1 VGGIRIVRVSQRLD
15 YTLRGLTSL
24 SQLPPGTYVAA
35 GELADSLGLPRR
47 FVEQQFSSLARAGI
61 VDCRRGAGGG
71 CALARLASDISVGQV
86 VRAVQGTIID
96 VPHVTGSAVSEMWS
110 RAAADLESALEGVT
124 LAELA
129 ATQKELDAQTAPMY
143 YI

>member
-1 VGGIRIVRVSQRLD
+1 VRVSQRLD

-24 SQLPPGTYVAA
+24 AQSPPGSLVAA
-35 GELADSLGLPRR
+35 GDVADRLGLPRR
-47 FVEQQFSSLARAGI
+47 FVEQQFTLLARAGL
-61 VDCRRGAGGG
+61 VECRRGAGGG
-71 CALARLASDISVGQV
+71 CALARDAGEITVAQV

-96 VPHVTGSAVSEMWS
+96 VPRVTGSAVSDMWS
-110 RAAADLESALEGVT
+110 DSAAALEAALGGVT

-129 ATQKELDAQTAPMY
+129 GRQKEYDARTSPMY

>member
-1 VGGIRIVRVSQRLD
+1 VRVSQRLD

-24 SQLPPGTYVAA
+24 AQLPPGTYVAA

-47 FVEQQFSSLARAGI
+47 FVEQQFSALARAGL

-71 CALARLASDISVGQV
+71 CALARAADSITVGDV
-86 VRAVQGTIID
+86 VRAVQGTVID
-96 VPHVTGSAVSEMWS
+96 VPHVTGSAVSEMWG
-110 RAAADLESALEGVT
+110 RAATALQSSLDGQT

-129 ATQKELDAQTAPMY
+129 ANQKELDAQAAPMY